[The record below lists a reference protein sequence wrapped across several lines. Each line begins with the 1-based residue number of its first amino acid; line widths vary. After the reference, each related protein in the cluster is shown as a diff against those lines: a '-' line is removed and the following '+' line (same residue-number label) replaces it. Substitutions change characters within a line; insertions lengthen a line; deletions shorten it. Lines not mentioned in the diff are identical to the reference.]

1 MKKLA
6 LNLASKGPICGF
18 TTERTLRLKTV
29 TELVP
34 ESVIK
39 TCDFSGFLNF

>member
-6 LNLASKGPICGF
+6 LKLASKGPICEF
-18 TTERTLRLKTV
+18 TTERTLCLKTI

-34 ESVIK
+34 ETAIR
-39 TCDFSGFLNF
+39 TYDFLDFLT